1 MNNELQANELLLF
14 RHDVLRARLD
24 IRDFFLKNTVREV
37 YENIGQVLSLV
48 RMQLALLDSDKK
60 EVMQS
65 VESPGHLVGQSIRD
79 LRVMCKSFYPDADII
94 SEEGFV
100 EVFRDTIKILYQ
112 YTDPVINIKGIQ
124 QEIQPDLKLVVFKMI
139 QEMLTLIKESEGT
152 FVSLTIEYV
161 DQQVNFTILYNG
173 TAIPFDNKISDDT
186 TDLTLE
192 QRAQL
197 IKGKLSLEKRKN
209 GLMQIQLSHPLKYL
223 YE

>member
-197 IKGKLSLEKRKN
+197 IKGKLSVAKQSN
-209 GLMQIQLSHPLKYL
+209 GLMQIQLSHPLKYP